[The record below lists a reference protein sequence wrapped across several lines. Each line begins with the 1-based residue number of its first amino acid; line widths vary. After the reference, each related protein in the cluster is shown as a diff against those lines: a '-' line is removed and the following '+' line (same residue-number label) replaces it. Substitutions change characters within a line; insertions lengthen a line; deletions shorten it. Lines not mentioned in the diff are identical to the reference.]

1 MAGSLFTT
9 RNRSEMRR
17 IRLFFCAAHCHMGGW
32 EMKFLTKGVLDTGY
46 WIHVFTIF
54 MPHNKISRHHF
65 IAAPHP
71 EERAYWPLHCIHK
84 GCRLTTPLLHCTV
97 QLGHSIKALHL
108 ACFVILH
115 TKMRSVSACWPLHCI
130 HKGCRLT
137 TPLLHCMVQ
146 LGHSIEALHLVC
158 LVILHRKMRP

>member
-1 MAGSLFTT
+1 MF
-9 RNRSEMRR
+9 
-17 IRLFFCAAHCHMGGW
+17 
-32 EMKFLTKGVLDTGY
+32 K
-46 WIHVFTIF
+46 IF
-54 MPHNKISRHHF
+54 ILHNKISRHHF

-71 EERAYWPLHCIHK
+71 EERAYWPLDCIHK
-84 GCRLTTPLLHCTV
+84 GCRLTTPLLHCMV
-97 QLGHSIKALHL
+97 QLGHSIEALHL

-146 LGHSIEALHLVC
+146 LGHSIEALHLAC
-158 LVILHRKMRP
+158 FVILHTKMRSASLCWPLHCIHKGCRLTTPLLHCMVQLGHSIAVSFSMKGVVSYVVLY